1 MLKRA
6 LVAASIVVVAV
17 AVLALPAMCSSVPE
31 TWRAL
36 DFAEPGVPTTVVA
49 LAGRGARLSVDAYPQ
64 LASDP
69 GLAQAI
75 AAALPN
81 YLCGDADPG
90 VGYQSVCYLPLG
102 ATRTDLGLGADVY
115 LDVSAVRWV
124 LDNGNLTEDSTDGG
138 WLRVRLIHL
147 GTWRVSAIY
156 TAADGEYV
164 AAIPVVPDW
173 ASARAT
179 DAAMSSVDAAS
190 NQLGIAWAA
199 TVMPKDR
206 LVAQPPP
213 TIPDPHE
220 HSPALDRL
228 QMLNPKYW
236 GLTITRLG
244 PMSPSMID
252 DRWSESWAS
261 SDGRFHLHYGVDI
274 GNGMLLDDAKT
285 GMAYDVDGP
294 DQLPWDEGDTP
305 TPGLPVFVGHTLVM
319 DMCTDVLGGDRSN
332 VVHYEINCD
341 TLKVLRAVPLGPLSL
356 NPPK

>member
-1 MLKRA
+1 LKRA
-6 LVAASIVVVAV
+6 LVAASIVVVVAAGLAFLAV
-17 AVLALPAMCSSVPE
+17 SSSVPE

-36 DFAEPGVPTTVVA
+36 DFADPGVPTTVVA
-49 LAGRGARLSVDAYPQ
+49 IAGQGASLPDDAYPQ
-64 LASDP
+64 LASDR
-69 GLAQAI
+69 GIAEAI

-81 YLCGDADPG
+81 YLCGDAAQG
-90 VGYQSVCYLPLG
+90 VGYRSVCYRPLG

-115 LDVSAVRWV
+115 LDVSADHWV
-124 LDNGNLTEDSTDGG
+124 VKDGNLTEDSTDGG

-147 GTWRVSAIY
+147 GSWRVTAIY

-164 AAIPVVPDW
+164 ATIPVVPDW

-179 DAAMSSVDAAS
+179 EAAMSSVKDAS
-190 NQLGIAWAA
+190 NRLGVAWAA

-206 LVAQPPP
+206 LVAQPPS

-220 HSPALDRL
+220 HAPALDSL

-236 GLTITRLG
+236 GLTIARLG
-244 PMSPSMID
+244 RMSPSMID

-285 GMAYDVDGP
+285 GMAYSVDGP
-294 DQLPWDEGDTP
+294 GQLPWGEGDTP
-305 TPGLPVFVGHTLVM
+305 APGLPVFVGHTLVM
-319 DMCTDVLGGDRSN
+319 DMCTDVLGEDRSN
-332 VVHYEINCD
+332 VVHYEISCD
-341 TLKVLRAVPLGPLSL
+341 TLKAVRAIPLGPLSL